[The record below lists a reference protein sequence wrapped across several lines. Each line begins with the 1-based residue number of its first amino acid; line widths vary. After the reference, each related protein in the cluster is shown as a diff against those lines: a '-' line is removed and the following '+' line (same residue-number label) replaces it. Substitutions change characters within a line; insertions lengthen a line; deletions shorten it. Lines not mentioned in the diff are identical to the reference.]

1 MRRRQPAGCLRL
13 FSRWRYWIWRRLS
26 RRWSK
31 RDDKALLF
39 SRLLCSY
46 QLTYFLQSRM
56 RITAACALVAVAL
69 GLRGPLSVP
78 LIIPALTAQFRA
90 SSAKIGDLVIVR
102 IFPNDHAALDGVIV
116 PVLGVAVQ
124 DGWSRGQDRPRLGIS
139 KGCSF
144 LMQ

>member
-13 FSRWRYWIWRRLS
+13 FSRWRCWIWRRLS
-26 RRWSK
+26 RRWNK

-46 QLTYFLQSRM
+46 QLTYFSQSRM

-78 LIIPALTAQFRA
+78 LMIPALTAQC
-90 SSAKIGDLVIVR
+90 KIGDLVIVR

-139 KGCSF
+139 KDCSPS
-144 LMQ
+144 MQ